1 MLIEK
6 QFDVLSLLAEH
17 EHTEKKLSQ
26 RELSKETG
34 YSLGTVN
41 SIITDL
47 ETNGFLKD
55 GKLLPKAFSEL
66 EPYRVKKIIFIAAGV
81 GTRML
86 PITLNTPKPLV
97 RVKGQR
103 IIDSIID
110 AALDVGIEQIYVVR
124 GYLSEQ
130 FDQLLYKYPMI
141 KFIENPAYNESNNI
155 ASALCARYLLGNSY
169 ICEADILLKKKN
181 LIRKY
186 QYKSN
191 YCGVPCETTD
201 DWCLQET
208 KGYINGVSV
217 GGTNGYRMVGISYWT
232 EADGKKLATCLERA
246 YQMPGGKERYWDSVP
261 LSIFINE
268 FKLGIR
274 KCSFA
279 DFDEIDTF
287 SELKKLDNVY
297 NV

>member
-1 MLIEK
+1 MLTEK
-6 QFDVLSLLAEH
+6 QFDILSLMA
-17 EHTEKKLSQ
+17 EHTEKLSQ
-26 RELSKETG
+26 RELSKQTG
-34 YSLGTVN
+34 YSLGSVN

-47 ETNGFLKD
+47 EENQFISDRKI
-55 GKLLPKAFSEL
+55 LPKALQEL
-66 EPYRVKKIIFIAAGV
+66 EQYRVKRIIFIAAGV

-103 IIDSIID
+103 LIDTMID
-110 AALDVGIEQIYVVR
+110 AALAANIEKIYIVR

-130 FDQLLYKYPMI
+130 FDQLLYKYPFI

-155 ASALCARYLLGNSY
+155 ASALCARYLLSNSY
-169 ICEADILLKKKN
+169 ICEADILLKNPK

-201 DWCLQET
+201 DWCLYET
-208 KGYINGVSV
+208 KGIISGVSV
-217 GGTNGYRMVGISYWT
+217 GGVNGYRMLGISYWT
-232 EADGKKLATCLERA
+232 EADGKKLASCLEKA
-246 YQMPGGKERYWDSVP
+246 YNMPGGKERYWDSVP
-261 LSIFINE
+261 LTIFADE
-268 FKLGIR
+268 FKLSIR
-274 KCSFA
+274 KCSFE

-287 SELKKLDNVY
+287 AELKKLDGVY